1 MAERFSKALTPNLEV
16 PSSSILPVIHTGV
29 YNLLSNLY
37 NYCVQRVT
45 KSPSRRAV
53 VSKLFGCWLFP
64 ESMFIEELFKASK
77 KAFQL
82 FSHPNATHVCIYP
95 LFIKSHGPG

>member
-64 ESMFIEELFKASK
+64 ESMFIEELFKASM
-77 KAFQL
+77 FEES
-82 FSHPNATHVCIYP
+82 FSIVFSPKCDTRLYLSVIH
-95 LFIKSHGPG
+95 